1 RENILRSTFSE
12 TFNNCI
18 KRKINNCMF
27 VSIIQREIQEQTVA
41 NFYLAFEAQ
50 LTIIPVI
57 NKRVEKQ
64 IEKVFDIPKKECI
77 RVNLWAQSLV
87 DQFFQEVVKRI
98 PDLRVEDP
106 FKALFFDSTFDHYR
120 GVVANIALCGGRVS
134 RGDKI
139 VSAQLGKSYEVNEL
153 GLLRPNVHPTE
164 TLFPPRAA
172 SISPSSKDRSKQS
185 RIDYW
190 LISQSLANSCKSVS
204 IHATPLTDHSAVSLR
219 LCLSASLNFSSFPSY
234 WKLNNSLLHFEDV
247 KKKITLLIEQYWR
260 RALVLDSYCCQWE
273 LLKFEIR
280 KCFRK
285 FGSNLAKLKRAE
297 ENKVVSKIA
306 ILSSKPP
313 DRRAIQK
320 NMFYIIDHRVMMKYI
335 FPLNEIVMDFY
346 DQLKSV
352 SSGYDAGYE
361 AADLIKMDFLLS
373 GRPVEELAT
382 IVHKDKA
389 YSAGKAICER
399 LKKSIPRQM
408 FEIAVQAAIGKYQ
421 KNVLAKCVPLLILKN
436 LLKKQAEGKKKLRR
450 IRNTDVLKDAFIN
463 VLKRK

>member
-1 RENILRSTFSE
+1 HVLTTLRENILRSTFSE

-18 KRKINNCMF
+18 KRKITNCMF

-50 LTIIPVI
+50 LTIIPVM

-64 IEKVFDIPKKECI
+64 IEKVFDIPKEESLQ
-77 RVNLWAQSLV
+77 NWAQSLV

-98 PDLRVEDP
+98 PDLEDP

-139 VSAQLGKSYEVNEL
+139 ISAQLGNSYEVNEL

-164 TLFPPRAA
+164 TLSRKKSSRLKFSAIKPRDS
-172 SISPSSKDRSKQS
+172 SIKLYFF
-185 RIDYW
+185 I
-190 LISQSLANSCKSVS
+190 ISNLSV
-204 IHATPLTDHSAVSLR
+204 I
-219 LCLSASLNFSSFPSY
+219 F
-234 WKLNNSLLHFEDV
+234 LHFYIELFTFN
-247 KKKITLLIEQYWR
+247 KIQFYNYLM
-260 RALVLDSYCCQWE
+260 V
-273 LLKFEIR
+273 
-280 KCFRK
+280 
-285 FGSNLAKLKRAE
+285 
-297 ENKVVSKIA
+297 
-306 ILSSKPP
+306 ILS
-313 DRRAIQK
+313 RRAIQK
-320 NMFYIIDHRVMMKYI
+320 NMFYIIDRRVMMKYI

-352 SSGYDAGYE
+352 SSGYACFDYEDAGYE

-389 YSAGKAICER
+389 YSAGKARCER
-399 LKKSIPRQM
+399 LKESIPRQM
-408 FEIAVQAAIGKYQ
+408 FEIAVQAAIGSKIITRENVTYQ
-421 KNVLAKCVPLLILKN
+421 KNVLAKC
-436 LLKKQAEGKKKLRR
+436 LLKKQAEEKKKLRR

-463 VLKRK
+463 VLK

>member
-1 RENILRSTFSE
+1 
-12 TFNNCI
+12 
-18 KRKINNCMF
+18 MF

-50 LTIIPVI
+50 LTIIPVM
-57 NKRVEKQ
+57 NKVDITERIFEKQ
-64 IEKVFDIPKKECI
+64 IEKVFDIPKEECI
-77 RVNLWAQSLV
+77 RVK
-87 DQFFQEVVKRI
+87 VVKRI

-164 TLFPPRAA
+164 TL
-172 SISPSSKDRSKQS
+172 
-185 RIDYW
+185 
-190 LISQSLANSCKSVS
+190 
-204 IHATPLTDHSAVSLR
+204 
-219 LCLSASLNFSSFPSY
+219 
-234 WKLNNSLLHFEDV
+234 
-247 KKKITLLIEQYWR
+247 
-260 RALVLDSYCCQWE
+260 
-273 LLKFEIR
+273 
-280 KCFRK
+280 
-285 FGSNLAKLKRAE
+285 
-297 ENKVVSKIA
+297 
-306 ILSSKPP
+306 
-313 DRRAIQK
+313 RRAIQK
-320 NMFYIIDHRVMMKYI
+320 NMFYIIDRRVMMKYI

-389 YSAGKAICER
+389 YSAGKARCER
-399 LKKSIPRQM
+399 LKESIPRQM
-408 FEIAVQAAIGKYQ
+408 FEIAVQAAIGSKIITRENVTYQ
-421 KNVLAKCVPLLILKN
+421 KNVLAKC
-436 LLKKQAEGKKKLRR
+436 LLKKQAEEKKKLRR

-463 VLKRK
+463 VLK